1 VHSSNALL
9 KAAVDGW
16 QINGVMTYHT
26 AFPWT
31 PVTWNLQTNPLVPG
45 ANVVGPTRPLK
56 YNGGA
61 GTSCS
66 NDALKSGSNFSN
78 GGPAYFDITP
88 PVDQTNYTYK
98 PGIGRNSFRGPCYF
112 DIDMSFAKEVKL
124 NTFDHSTQLRFQVN
138 AYNIFNILQLQ
149 PITNGNANAG
159 AMITSADFGKSQ
171 GGNAGRVI
179 EFLAR
184 IQF

>member
-1 VHSSNALL
+1 
-9 KAAVDGW
+9 
-16 QINGVMTYHT
+16 M
-26 AFPWT
+26 
-31 PVTWNLQTNPLVPG
+31 
-45 ANVVGPTRPLK
+45 
-56 YNGGA
+56 
-61 GTSCS
+61 
-66 NDALKSGSNFSN
+66 
-78 GGPAYFDITP
+78 
-88 PVDQTNYTYK
+88 DQTNYTYK
-98 PGIGRNSFRGPCYF
+98 PGIDRNSFRGPCYF

-124 NTFDHSTQLRFQVN
+124 KSFDHSAQLRFQVN

-159 AMITSADFGKSQ
+159 AQITNANFGESQ